1 MEIKDTQGAL
11 WEVFVQSK
19 PGQPHKHCGSVHAH
33 DKEMALQNA
42 RDLYCRRNEGTNI
55 WVVPAAEIVASTPE
69 DVGPFFDPANDKI
82 YRHPT
87 FYHVPEGITHI

>member
-1 MEIKDTQGAL
+1 MSDSQGIL

-19 PGQPHKHCGSVHAH
+19 PGQPHKHSGSLHAH

-42 RDLYCRRNEGTNI
+42 RDLYCRRSEGTNI
-55 WVVPAAEIVASTPE
+55 WVVPASEIVASSPE
-69 DVGPFFDPANDKI
+69 DISSFFEPMNDKV

-87 FYHVPEGITHI
+87 FYHVPDGITHM